1 MAADADISTPSSA
14 SRGPLSRRRV
24 DILVARASAGFGV
37 LFCIATVGDVV
48 EQLDEVIPAW
58 STVIVPTLYASIL
71 LALAAAISRKLV
83 RRSQILVAVVFLV
96 GLLTWPLATSGAG
109 TAPHATHWLGY
120 LLGVAVAMA
129 VAAFPPAVATGYL
142 VVSCSVLAI
151 GRVLGGAEALD
162 SVLDAAFSLILGGVL
177 LLVVHMLRVAADSV
191 DAVTTGALQEYASA
205 VRQHAL
211 EAERVQVD
219 SIVHDSVLTTLLAA
233 ARAETPETRAL
244 ASTMASNA
252 IGHLRQAGRATPV
265 DGAGVQVV
273 ELARRITEAA
283 DELSVPFDVIT
294 RVGDGR
300 SLPPVAADAVYAAAV
315 QAMVNSVQH
324 AGDDD
329 VSRWLVVRTYP
340 SLSVEVEVGDAGRGF
355 DPGTLTG
362 GRLGLRVSM
371 VERVESAGGYTV
383 VESMPGVGTTITVRW
398 PREEEAE

>member
-1 MAADADISTPSSA
+1 MAADADISTTPSA

-24 DILVARASAGFGV
+24 DLLVARTSAGFGV
-37 LFCIATVGDVV
+37 LFCIVTLGVV
-48 EQLDEVIPAW
+48 LEQLDEVIPSW
-58 STVIVPTLYASIL
+58 SVVIVPLLYASIL
-71 LALAAAISRKLV
+71 FALAAATIQHLV
-83 RRSQILVAVVFLV
+83 RRSQILVAVIFLI
-96 GLLTWPLATSGAG
+96 GLVTWPFATTGADS
-109 TAPHATHWLGY
+109 APHTTHWLGY

-129 VAAFPPAVATGYL
+129 VAAFPVAVAAGYL
-142 VVSCSVLAI
+142 VVTCAVLAV
-151 GRVLGGAEALD
+151 GRVVGGAGQLD

-177 LLVVHMLRVAADSV
+177 LLVVHMLRIAADSV
-191 DAVTTGALQEYASA
+191 DAVTTGALHEYAAA

-244 ASTMASNA
+244 AATMASNA

-265 DGAGVQVV
+265 DGAGVPVV
-273 ELARRITEAA
+273 ELARRIADAA
-283 DELSVPFDVIT
+283 DDLSVPFDVIT

-300 SLPPVAADAVYAAAV
+300 SVPPVAADAVYAAAV

-324 AGDDD
+324 AGDGD

-355 DPGTLTG
+355 DPGTLSG

-398 PREEEAE
+398 PREETTE